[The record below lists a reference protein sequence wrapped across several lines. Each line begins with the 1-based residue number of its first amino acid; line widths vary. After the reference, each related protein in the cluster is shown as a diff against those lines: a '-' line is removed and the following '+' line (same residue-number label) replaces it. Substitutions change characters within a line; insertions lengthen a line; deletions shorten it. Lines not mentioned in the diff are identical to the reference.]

1 MTTENFSVPE
11 LRPVFYFTTEEGDE
25 INVYATKAVNT
36 TVLFITLTTDELVE
50 YPWAIVTNDYPVAFR
65 ELVEKARDTYSRT
78 VPSGENPFD
87 ELLNDV
93 SAMHKLENVINEVS
107 KA

>member
-1 MTTENFSVPE
+1 MTTENFSVPG
-11 LRPVFYFTTEEGDE
+11 LRPVFSFTTQEGDG

-65 ELVEKARDTYSRT
+65 ELVEKARDTYNRT
-78 VPSGENPFD
+78 VRVSSNPFD
-87 ELLNDV
+87 ELLSNV
-93 SAMHKLENVINEVS
+93 EAMRKLENVIS
-107 KA
+107 KL

>member
-1 MTTENFSVPE
+1 MSENFSVPE
-11 LRPVFYFTTEEGDE
+11 LRPVFSFMTQEGDG

-65 ELVEKARDTYSRT
+65 EIVEKARDTYKRT
-78 VPSGENPFD
+78 VPGENPFD
-87 ELLNDV
+87 ELLSNV
-93 SAMHKLENVINEVS
+93 EAMHKLENVIS
-107 KA
+107 KL

>member
-11 LRPVFYFTTEEGDE
+11 LRPVFSFTTQEGNE
-25 INVYATKAVNT
+25 INVYATKTQHT
-36 TVLFITLTTDELVE
+36 TALFITLVTDELVE
-50 YPWAIVTNDYPVAFR
+50 YTWAVTTGDYPVAFR

-78 VPSGENPFD
+78 VPSSNNPFD

-93 SAMHKLENVINEVS
+93 SAMHKLENIIS
-107 KA
+107 KL

>member
-1 MTTENFSVPE
+1 MSENFSIPE
-11 LRPVFYFTTEEGDE
+11 LRPVFSFTTQEGDE

-36 TVLFITLTTDELVE
+36 TVLFVTLTTDELVE
-50 YPWAIVTNDYPVAFR
+50 YPWAITSNDYPVAFR
-65 ELVEKARDTYSRT
+65 ELVEKARDTYSKT

-93 SAMHKLENVINEVS
+93 SAMHKLENVIS
-107 KA
+107 KL